1 MVDERAD
8 PRERASMRERM
19 GSIRVRTTAAAVI
32 VAGVSL
38 ALAAIT
44 VVTLLQRQLR
54 DNVRSAALLRARTF
68 ADELASGVSADV
80 VIVGDPEADQELI
93 QVLDADGKVVLASS
107 NLAGRG
113 PIAHL
118 APGETRT
125 IAPRSP
131 EDEEPF
137 DEPFLVAASSSVTPR
152 GRLTVIVARSLEVV
166 AEASDTL
173 KAELAVAM
181 PLLLLVIGAL
191 TWRVVGR
198 ALSPVDAIR
207 AEVEAISSR
216 ELHRRVSEPP
226 GSDEISRL
234 ASTMNRMLARL
245 EAGRLRERRFVSD
258 ASHELRSPV
267 ATIRQHAEV
276 AMSHPE
282 QTDTRELAE
291 IVLDEDARLQRL
303 VEDLL
308 LLSRIDE
315 GTLELRGEPVDLDD
329 LLFEEA
335 ERLRGA
341 THLRIDVGGVSA
353 GRVLGDGEQL
363 GRLIRNLTDNA
374 ARHTHTTIALSLAER
389 DGEVVL
395 RVDDDGA
402 GVDDDERERIFD
414 RFVRLDEARDRDSG
428 GSGLGLAIV
437 REVAAFH
444 GGTVDVVD
452 GHLGGTGFEVR
463 FPSHPD

>member
-1 MVDERAD
+1 MVDEEAD
-8 PRERASMRERM
+8 SRERTPMRERM
-19 GSIRVRTTAAAVI
+19 SSIRVRTTAAAVV

-44 VVTLLQRQLR
+44 MVTLLQRSLR

-80 VIVGDPEADQELI
+80 VIVDDPEADQELI
-93 QVLDADGKVVLASS
+93 QVLDAEGKVVLASS

-113 PIAHL
+113 PIARL
-118 APGETRT
+118 TAGETLI

-131 EDEEPF
+131 EDMEPF
-137 DEPFLVAASSSVTPR
+137 DEPFLVAASSSVTSR
-152 GRLTVIVARSLEVV
+152 GRLTVLVARSLEVV
-166 AEASDTL
+166 AEASAFL
-173 KAELAVAM
+173 KAEVAVAM
-181 PLLLLVIGAL
+181 PLLLLVIGVL

-207 AEVEAISSR
+207 AQVEAISSR

-234 ASTMNRMLARL
+234 AATMNRMLARL
-245 EAGRLRERRFVSD
+245 QAGRLRERRFVSD

-308 LLSRIDE
+308 LLTKIDE
-315 GTLELRGEPVDLDD
+315 GTLGRGAEPVDLDD
-329 LLFEEA
+329 LVFEEA
-335 ERLRGA
+335 KRLRGA
-341 THLRIDVGGVSA
+341 TDLRIDVAGVSA
-353 GRVLGDGEQL
+353 GRVSGDGEQL

-374 ARHTHTTIALSLAER
+374 ARHSHTTIALSLSER

-402 GVDDDERERIFD
+402 GVDDEERERIFD

-444 GGTVDVVD
+444 GGTVHVVD
-452 GHLGGTGFEVR
+452 GDLGGTAFEVR
-463 FPSHPD
+463 FPRHPD

>member
-1 MVDERAD
+1 M
-8 PRERASMRERM
+8 S
-19 GSIRVRTTAAAVI
+19 SIRVRTTAAAVL

-38 ALAAIT
+38 ALAAFT
-44 VVTLLQRQLR
+44 MVTLLQRSLR
-54 DNVRSAALLRARTF
+54 ENVRSAAILRAQTF
-68 ADELASGVSADV
+68 SDELASGVSADV
-80 VIVGDPEADQELI
+80 VIVDDPEADQELI
-93 QVLDADGKVVLASS
+93 QVLDADGTVVLASS
-107 NLAGRG
+107 ILADRG
-113 PIAHL
+113 PIARL
-118 APGETRT
+118 APGETMV

-131 EDEEPF
+131 ADTEPF
-137 DEPFLVAASSSVTPR
+137 DEPFMVAASSADTPR
-152 GRLTVIVARSLEVV
+152 GTLTVLVARSLEVV
-166 AEASDTL
+166 AEARNTL
-173 KAELAVAM
+173 EAELAVAM
-181 PLLLLVIGAL
+181 PLLLVVIGVL

-198 ALSPVDAIR
+198 ALSPVDALR
-207 AEVEAISSR
+207 AQVEAISSR

-234 ASTMNRMLARL
+234 AETMNRMLARL

-276 AMSHPE
+276 AISHPE
-282 QTDTRELAE
+282 QTETRELAE
-291 IVLDEDARLQRL
+291 IVLDEGARLQRL

-308 LLSRIDE
+308 LLTRIDE
-315 GTLELRGEPVDLDD
+315 GTLELPAEPVDLDD

-335 ERLRGA
+335 KRLRGA
-341 THLRIDVGGVSA
+341 TQLRIDVGGVSA
-353 GRVLGDGEQL
+353 GRVQGDGEQL
-363 GRLIRNLTDNA
+363 GRLIRNLTENA
-374 ARHTHTTIALSLAER
+374 ARHARTTISLALAER

-402 GVDDDERERIFD
+402 GIEGGERARIFD

-444 GGTVDVVD
+444 RGTVDIVESD
-452 GHLGGTGFEVR
+452 LGGIGFEVR
-463 FPSHPD
+463 FPRQPD

>member
-1 MVDERAD
+1 MG
-8 PRERASMRERM
+8 PRQKRPLRERM
-19 GSIRVRTTAAAVI
+19 SSIRVLTTTAAVL

-38 ALAAIT
+38 ALAAVT
-44 VVTLLQRQLR
+44 MVTLLQRSLR
-54 DNVRSAALLRARTF
+54 ENVRSAAILRAQTF

-80 VIVGDPEADQELI
+80 VIVDDPEADQELI
-93 QVLDADGKVVLASS
+93 QVLDADDSVVLASS
-107 NLAGRG
+107 ILAGRG
-113 PIAHL
+113 PIARL
-118 APGETRT
+118 APGETMI

-131 EDEEPF
+131 ADTEPF
-137 DEPFLVAASSSVTPR
+137 DEPFLVAASSADTPR
-152 GRLTVIVARSLEVV
+152 GRLTVLVARSLEVV
-166 AEASDTL
+166 AEARNTL
-173 KAELAVAM
+173 EAELAVAM
-181 PLLLLVIGAL
+181 PLLLLVIGVL

-198 ALSPVDAIR
+198 ALSPVDALR
-207 AEVEAISSR
+207 AQVDAISSR

-234 ASTMNRMLARL
+234 AATMNRMLARL
-245 EAGRLRERRFVSD
+245 EAGRLREHRFVSD

-276 AMSHPE
+276 AISHPD

-291 IVLDEDARLQRL
+291 IVLDEGARLQRL

-308 LLSRIDE
+308 LLTRIDE
-315 GTLELRGEPVDLDD
+315 GTLELPAEPVDLDD

-335 ERLRGA
+335 KRLRGA
-341 THLRIDVGGVSA
+341 TELRIDVGGVSA
-353 GRVLGDGEQL
+353 GRVQGDGEQL
-363 GRLIRNLTDNA
+363 GRLIRNLTENA
-374 ARHTHTTIALSLAER
+374 ARHARTTISLALFER

-402 GVDDDERERIFD
+402 GIEGEERVRIFD

-444 GGTVDVVD
+444 GGSVDIVESV
-452 GHLGGTGFEVR
+452 LGGTGFEVR
-463 FPSHPD
+463 LPRHPD

>member
-1 MVDERAD
+1 MVAD
-8 PRERASMRERM
+8 
-19 GSIRVRTTAAAVI
+19 
-32 VAGVSL
+32 
-38 ALAAIT
+38 
-44 VVTLLQRQLR
+44 
-54 DNVRSAALLRARTF
+54 
-68 ADELASGVSADV
+68 
-80 VIVGDPEADQELI
+80 
-93 QVLDADGKVVLASS
+93 
-107 NLAGRG
+107 
-113 PIAHL
+113 
-118 APGETRT
+118 
-125 IAPRSP
+125 
-131 EDEEPF
+131 
-137 DEPFLVAASSSVTPR
+137 
-152 GRLTVIVARSLEVV
+152 
-166 AEASDTL
+166 ASDTL

-181 PLLLLVIGAL
+181 PLLLLVIGVV

-207 AEVEAISSR
+207 AQVEAISSR

-234 ASTMNRMLARL
+234 AATMNRMLDRL

-276 AMSHPE
+276 AMSHPD

-308 LLSRIDE
+308 LLTRIDE
-315 GTLELRGEPVDLDD
+315 GTLELRAEPVDLDD
-329 LLFEEA
+329 LVFEEA
-335 ERLRGA
+335 KRLRGA
-341 THLRIDVGGVSA
+341 TDLRIDVGGVSA
-353 GRVLGDGEQL
+353 GRVQGDGEQL
-363 GRLIRNLTDNA
+363 GRLIRNLTENA
-374 ARHTHTTIALSLAER
+374 ARHARTTIALALAER

-402 GVDDDERERIFD
+402 GIEGGERERIFD

-444 GGTVDVVD
+444 GGSVDIVEGD
-452 GHLGGTGFEVR
+452 LGGTGFEVR
-463 FPSHPD
+463 FPRYPD